1 MFHYIVIISLSL
13 PVFVSGISDL
23 SCEVRCGIEAVKFH
37 ACANIQYNSTLAFC
51 DFA

>member
-13 PVFVSGISDL
+13 PVFVTFQTRV
-23 SCEVRCGIEAVKFH
+23 CEVRFGIEAVKLH
-37 ACANIQYNSTLAFC
+37 DCANIQYNSTLGFC